1 MVQVTK
7 DNAGEIFDKLINE
20 KGLKKTF
27 VDKRMGFSQQNLSN
41 KIHRGTF
48 DADLALKAAKAL
60 DVNPAIFIEKAYSD
74 FFKMNRRQDEEIQ

>member
-20 KGLKKTF
+20 KGLKKAF
-27 VDKRMGFSQQNLSN
+27 VAKNMGISQQNLTN

-48 DADLALKAAKAL
+48 DADLALKAAKVL
-60 DVNPAIFIEKAYSD
+60 DINPAIFIEKTYSD
-74 FFKMNRRQDEEIQ
+74 FFKMNRRKDEEIQ

>member
-7 DNAGEIFDKLINE
+7 DNAGDIFDKLINE
-20 KGLKKTF
+20 KGLKKAF
-27 VDKRMGFSQQNLSN
+27 VAKKMGISQQNLTN

-60 DVNPAIFIEKAYSD
+60 DVNPAIFIDKIYSD
-74 FFKMNRRQDEEIQ
+74 FFK

>member
-7 DNAGEIFDKLINE
+7 GNAGEIFDKLIND
-20 KGLKKTF
+20 KGLKKAF
-27 VDKRMGFSQQNLSN
+27 VAKKMGISQQNLTN

-60 DVNPAIFIEKAYSD
+60 DINPAIFIEKAYSD
-74 FFKMNRRQDEEIQ
+74 FFK

>member
-7 DNAGEIFDKLINE
+7 DNAGDIFDKLINE
-20 KGLKKTF
+20 KGLKKAF
-27 VDKRMGFSQQNLSN
+27 VAKKMGISQQNLTN

-60 DVNPAIFIEKAYSD
+60 DVNPAIFIEKTYSD

>member
-20 KGLKKTF
+20 KGLKKAF
-27 VDKRMGFSQQNLSN
+27 VAKKMGISQQNLTN

-48 DADLALKAAKAL
+48 DADLALKAAKVL
-60 DVNPAIFIEKAYSD
+60 DINPAIFIEKTYSD
-74 FFKMNRRQDEEIQ
+74 FFKMNRKQDEEIK

>member
-7 DNAGEIFDKLINE
+7 DNAGEIFDKIIKD

-27 VDKRMGFSQQNLSN
+27 VAKKMGISQQNLTN
-41 KIHRGTF
+41 KINRGTF

-60 DVNPAIFIEKAYSD
+60 DVNPAIFIDKPYSD
-74 FFKMNRRQDEEIQ
+74 FLKK

>member
-7 DNAGEIFDKLINE
+7 DNAGEIFDKIIKD

-27 VDKRMGFSQQNLSN
+27 VAKKMGISQQSLTN
-41 KIHRGTF
+41 KISRGTF

-60 DVNPAIFIEKAYSD
+60 DVNPAIFIDKPYSD
-74 FFKMNRRQDEEIQ
+74 FLKK

>member
-20 KGLKKTF
+20 KGLKKAF
-27 VDKRMGFSQQNLSN
+27 VAKKMGISQQNLTN

-60 DVNPAIFIEKAYSD
+60 DINPAIFIEKTYSD
-74 FFKMNRRQDEEIQ
+74 FFKMNRKQDEEIQ